1 MAQDFGI
8 CTELLKAQL
17 DPNQSHLHRPIFG
30 VCLGHQGIG
39 HLLGGKVFI
48 VIIGQHTWKFNFV

>member
-17 DPNQSHLHRPIFG
+17 DPSQSHLHRPIFG

-39 HLLGGKVFI
+39 HLLGGKVFN
-48 VIIGQHTWKFNFV
+48 VING